1 MYIKAIKINGEIKI
15 KVLLFGPAGAGKTS
29 LMRTTCLGYN
39 FMKVLDLK
47 PTKGVSRENFI
58 FRGILELSIWDLGGQ
73 ERYLERYFSESQR
86 ELIFSEVTT
95 AVFMVDSAAVDPEV
109 RDVFD
114 NFLNF
119 LFEFS
124 PKIDQAYVLLN
135 KVDLQESKEDEFYE
149 ILTKDLNGKLMEK
162 ISFTPVS
169 VKEGSAQHRLIEIL
183 DYEIQKNTL
192 SMQRLGKI
200 RHLLDELKVNTL
212 SEYLLFNQ
220 PDGLLISSTFG
231 KIDSKPLQFMKFEI
245 GTLDSNIYSIYQQIM
260 ELQNVPDLS
269 PLSLSTVVYESEN
282 CWILV
287 KEVSNGAVLMA
298 VTRNKESEVFS
309 SVMNALT
316 GETFEN
322 LKIYLNSSEF

>member
-1 MYIKAIKINGEIKI
+1 M
-15 KVLLFGPAGAGKTS
+15 KVLLFGPANAGKTS

-39 FMKVLDLK
+39 FMKVLNLK

-86 ELIFSEVTT
+86 ELIFSEVAT
-95 AVFMVDSAAVDPEV
+95 AVFMVDAANIDVGV
-109 RDVFD
+109 RDIFD
-114 NFLNF
+114 NFLKN

-124 PKIDQAYVLLN
+124 PNIDQAYVLLN
-135 KVDLQESKEDEFYE
+135 KIDLQESKEDEFYE
-149 ILTKDLNGKLMEK
+149 ILSNNLNGEYKDK

-192 SMQRLGKI
+192 SLQRLGKI
-200 RHLLDELKVNTL
+200 RHLLDELKINTL

-220 PDGLLISSTFG
+220 PDGLLITSTFG
-231 KIDSKPLQFMKFEI
+231 KFESKPLQFMKFEI
-245 GTLDSNIYSIYQQIM
+245 GTLDSNIYNIYQHIM
-260 ELQNVPDLS
+260 ELQNISNLS
-269 PLSLSTVVYESEN
+269 PLKLSTVVYESEE

-287 KEVSNGAVLMA
+287 KEVMNGAVLMA
-298 VTRNKESEVFS
+298 VTRGKQPEVFS
-309 SVMNALT
+309 GVLSALN
-316 GETFEN
+316 GEVFNN
-322 LKIYLNSSEF
+322 LKIYLKSSEF

>member
-1 MYIKAIKINGEIKI
+1 MKI
-15 KVLLFGPAGAGKTS
+15 LLFGPAGAGKTS

-39 FMKVLDLK
+39 FMKVLNLK

-58 FRGILELSIWDLGGQ
+58 FRGIMELNVWDLGGQ
-73 ERYLERYFSESQR
+73 ERYMERYFSESQR
-86 ELIFSEVTT
+86 ELIFSEATT
-95 AVFMVDSAAVDPEV
+95 AVFMVDSAAIDPEV
-109 RDVFD
+109 REIFEK
-114 NFLNF
+114 FLKYV
-119 LFEFS
+119 LEFS
-124 PKIDQAYVLLN
+124 PKISMIYVLLN
-135 KVDLQESKEDEFYE
+135 KIDLDDSKEDEYYE
-149 ILTKDLNGKLMEK
+149 ILTKDLNNGLMDR

-200 RHLLDELKVNTL
+200 RHLLDELKINTL

-231 KIDSKPLQFMKFEI
+231 KFESKPLQFMKFEI

-260 ELQNVPDLS
+260 ELQNVSSLS
-269 PLSLSTVVYESEN
+269 PLSLSTVVYESDN

-298 VTRNKESEVFS
+298 VTRNKSPEVFS

-316 GETFEN
+316 GEEFKN
-322 LKIYLNSSEF
+322 LSFYLRSADY